1 MLLEHLCPLIPQSLI
16 SALHNPITVCL
27 HDDVICDGGG
37 DYARCECTSCRV
49 VVSQICIITGEI
61 KCISKEEAAKCSIA
75 FFSYSGHFQARTQLL
90 SYEDALCV
98 CSAFIYRSLCTETV

>member
-1 MLLEHLCPLIPQSLI
+1 MPSSPQLLI
-16 SALHNPITVCL
+16 SALHNPIPVCL
-27 HDDVICDGGG
+27 HDDVECDGGG
-37 DYARCECTSCRV
+37 DCARCKCASCRV

-61 KCISKEEAAKCSIA
+61 NCISKEEAAKCSIA

-98 CSAFIYRSLCTETV
+98 CSAFIYRSLCTETI